1 MNFFSFCRRIVT
13 SSGPFQGVA
22 SFSFITVV
30 AATSVFFV
38 QAAIPVSSHAAE
50 DSIASGD
57 IRWFPLVIMLLGGLS
72 LFMYGIEKMSEGLKK
87 SASRHIR
94 NILGALTSNRI
105 IAFIIGAVVTMLV
118 QSSSATTVMLVSFV
132 QAGLMSFAQSLGVI
146 LGADVGTTVTAQLIA
161 FKLTD
166 YALLMVAG
174 GFAVRMMGKRHQLRG
189 VGDVLLGFGILFY
202 GMKLMGDAVAPL
214 KACSD
219 FIYLLNGLENPLL
232 GIFAGAVFT
241 AVIQSSGAFT
251 GIVIVLAQEGLI
263 SLEAGIALVLGANIG
278 TCVTAILASIGME
291 REAKRVALGHVMFKV
306 VGVLIFVFWI
316 PAFASIVHDITAY
329 FGGGLAR
336 QIANAHTL
344 FNVSMGLV
352 FLPLTGLFA
361 TLVNRLL
368 PDKPKDRITR
378 ELTTWYL
385 DESSINTPEIA
396 IGLARVE
403 ISRMAKLLER
413 MLRAIIIPFISDER
427 HVAREVKEKDEA
439 ALFLKEIPR
448 KDAIFPELTLLEGI
462 DMREAKIDFLE
473 EKIVDYLGRVL
484 RQEVSEENVK
494 EIFGM
499 MSIVKDLESIGDLI
513 HRNMLP
519 LIEKKQE
526 LCVDFSEEGKEELM
540 IYHNKVCT
548 HIRLLK
554 EAFAEINRDKAFE
567 IMASERVYLDLEAQ
581 FRIRHLERVRCE
593 CEESVATHE
602 IHMELMDLLKQII
615 FYTSNIAQTFLG
627 TCCLALQQEKV
638 PKPGA
643 DPGDVVYAEGPLGR
657 DTCNTGAESG

>member
-13 SSGPFQGVA
+13 SSGPFQGVV

-38 QAAIPVSSHAAE
+38 QAAIPVSSHSAE

-316 PAFASIVHDITAY
+316 PAFA
-329 FGGGLAR
+329 
-336 QIANAHTL
+336 
-344 FNVSMGLV
+344 
-352 FLPLTGLFA
+352 
-361 TLVNRLL
+361 
-368 PDKPKDRITR
+368 
-378 ELTTWYL
+378 
-385 DESSINTPEIA
+385 
-396 IGLARVE
+396 
-403 ISRMAKLLER
+403 
-413 MLRAIIIPFISDER
+413 
-427 HVAREVKEKDEA
+427 
-439 ALFLKEIPR
+439 
-448 KDAIFPELTLLEGI
+448 
-462 DMREAKIDFLE
+462 
-473 EKIVDYLGRVL
+473 
-484 RQEVSEENVK
+484 
-494 EIFGM
+494 
-499 MSIVKDLESIGDLI
+499 
-513 HRNMLP
+513 
-519 LIEKKQE
+519 
-526 LCVDFSEEGKEELM
+526 
-540 IYHNKVCT
+540 
-548 HIRLLK
+548 
-554 EAFAEINRDKAFE
+554 
-567 IMASERVYLDLEAQ
+567 
-581 FRIRHLERVRCE
+581 
-593 CEESVATHE
+593 
-602 IHMELMDLLKQII
+602 
-615 FYTSNIAQTFLG
+615 
-627 TCCLALQQEKV
+627 
-638 PKPGA
+638 
-643 DPGDVVYAEGPLGR
+643 
-657 DTCNTGAESG
+657 